1 MYSIT
6 NSPGM
11 ALDLAHAIQ
20 DESRRHPATTRRRP
34 TTARPSRR
42 RAPSPWPWVWARR
55 QVVSV

>member
-11 ALDLAHAIQ
+11 ALDLAHAMQ
-20 DESRRHPATTRRRP
+20 HESRRRPATSRRRP
-34 TTARPSRR
+34 TARPSRR